1 MSLFCRCLA
10 VLCALDRQRPR
21 SPRDFDCP
29 RVTGDR
35 PLSGGR
41 AADVAARW
49 WPIASELGLKKSFVI
64 ENRARRDR
72 QYRDGSRWSMPS
84 PTAARCWSMRA
95 VIATFPSSFSKLG
108 FDPVK
113 DLAPVGGIG
122 VTPTLLVA
130 PKSLPADD
138 LKGLVQLSRQRPDG
152 LSFST
157 AGYGLLQHLAV
168 EEMAQRTGAKFVH
181 VVYKGGA
188 QAATDL
194 IAARVD
200 FGSFAA
206 GSVIQFVKKASSSP
220 WPSSRRPARTCCP
233 TCRPPPSRG
242 CPASTPAFISCC
254 TRRRRRPKEVVSILS
269 GELNK
274 IVGDP
279 ALKERFANI
288 GLRPDARLAPDAAA
302 AIMRKTGEVW
312 APADQAPEYQAGL
325 TAAGSPRR
333 SLRSADSCLYKPG
346 ISHADLGLNSRPVAH
361 SDR

>member
-1 MSLFCRCLA
+1 LA
-10 VLCALDRQRPR
+10 TTSVLAA
-21 SPRDFDCP
+21 DFDCP
-29 RVTGDR
+29 RVTVIV
-35 PLSGGR
+35 PYPAGG
-41 AADVAARW
+41 AADVAARLV
-49 WPIASELGLKKSFVI
+49 ADRLEAGLKKSFVV
-64 ENRARRDR
+64 ENRA
-72 QYRDGSRWSMPS
+72 GATGNIG
-84 PTAARCWSMRA
+84 TAAVVSARPDGCTLLVNAA
-95 VIATFPSSFSKLG
+95 VLATFPSSFSRLG

-168 EEMAQRTGAKFVH
+168 EEMAQRTGGKFVH

-194 IAARVD
+194 IAARVA

-206 GSVIQFVKKASSSP
+206 GSVIQFVKAGELKPLAVVQPTRSDLMP
-220 WPSSRRPARTCCP
+220 EVATTAEQGLPGLDAGVHFMLYAPA
-233 TCRPPPSRG
+233 
-242 CPASTPAFISCC
+242 ATPAD
-254 TRRRRRPKEVVSILS
+254 VVSLLN

-279 ALKERFANI
+279 ALKARFASI
-288 GLRPDARLAPDAAA
+288 GYDPTALAPDAAA
-302 AIMRKTGEVW
+302 AIMRKTGEAW
-312 APADQAPEYQAGL
+312 APL
-325 TAAGSPRR
+325 IKR
-333 SLRSADSCLYKPG
+333 
-346 ISHADLGLNSRPVAH
+346 LNIKL
-361 SDR
+361 D